1 MDRDK
6 VKVTDC
12 KTVTNTKIEHTRH
25 GIVRR
30 EVTRDVKTAQTQ
42 KARGEK

>member
-6 VKVTDC
+6 IKATDC

-25 GIVRR
+25 GIVRT
-30 EVTRDVKTAQTQ
+30 EVKTARTQ
-42 KARGEK
+42 KTGGQR